1 MTIPVTFD
9 IRDWYW
15 QVGDDESR
23 YWSSASGSYV
33 DALPENAGITRIANE
48 QELTDVLARRG
59 LLGPVV
65 ADPLEQ
71 KATKRQINA
80 ALIVSGVSAT
90 PDAWMTELLGA
101 IVDPTARALA
111 INDWANAPYYERTAA
126 LFNDEDLI
134 AAAGLTSEQVDG
146 LWALAVT
153 LPA

>member
-1 MTIPVTFD
+1 MTTYCLIEAGVVTNRTIFD
-9 IRDWYW
+9 
-15 QVGDDESR
+15 GDMPEGWAKD
-23 YWSSASGSYV
+23 GSMW
-33 DALPENAGITRIANE
+33 
-48 QELTDVLARRG
+48 
-59 LLGPVV
+59 V
-65 ADPLEQ
+65 ADEDAQIGWSYDGASLKPPPPPPPLPPPNPLEQ
-71 KATKRQINA
+71 TATKRQINA

-111 INDWANAPYYERTAA
+111 INDWANAPFYERTAP